1 MKWLRNKEVEE
12 LKERLDYAEKL
23 LDMAIDL
30 ANAVDHNPAHAEQA
44 QDLLDAIA
52 HRRRL
57 NRMYGHND

>member
-1 MKWLRNKEVEE
+1 MKWFRNKEVEE

-30 ANAVDHNPAHAEQA
+30 ANAVDHNPAHTEQA
-44 QDLLDAIA
+44 QDLFDAIA

-57 NRMYGHND
+57 NRMENR